1 MRIYGARLGFRSAE
15 STLATVG
22 RLCPTHVCAPSPRH
36 LARAARSR
44 RVFSIP
50 RYLILS
56 KIQRNT
62 FIDGQ
67 HGPRHGPSWTI
78 EHCPP
83 CHKHNDNRTHDL
95 LISSGLTSPHD
106 LSSTSWRRSEAIRRR
121 RARVPDCG
129 DSRDRRGRPRPQLAG
144 PAARA
149 SDGPKQ
155 IAKPKAERQGPNAQS
170 PKRARKAK
178 ESQRRKG
185 ENRNVVTCP
194 VPRPLPP
201 QADRAPGGDS

>member
-78 EHCPP
+78 EHSPP

-121 RARVPDCG
+121 RARGPDCG
-129 DSRDRRGRPRPQLAG
+129 DSRDRRAGRPRPQLAG

-155 IAKPKAERQGPNAQS
+155 IAKRNGRAPMPKKAQS
-170 PKRARKAK
+170 ARAKAKAK

-185 ENRNVVTCP
+185 ENRN
-194 VPRPLPP
+194 R
-201 QADRAPGGDS
+201 